1 MKKINRE
8 LQQHWGRGWAT
19 QVHYTESWECGAEKN
34 RKEISPWDVIW
45 KDIRE
50 CIFCLALMS
59 PKVSLYPISPGF
71 KKSGERPQGCTK
83 HGYRDILRENV
94 FKIGT
99 VAKDL
104 LNCITIDRLW
114 SKSLQVHHPLGKKKK
129 KENGLIHSM

>member
-1 MKKINRE
+1 MWFEKTYVNAFSVW
-8 LQQHWGRGWAT
+8 HWWVQKWT
-19 QVHYTESWECGAEKN
+19 
-34 RKEISPWDVIW
+34 
-45 KDIRE
+45 
-50 CIFCLALMS
+50 L
-59 PKVSLYPISPGF
+59 SLYPISPGF

-129 KENGLIHSM
+129 GKWLNSQHVNFGLTTGKYSVR